1 MQLSTII
8 ASVLV
13 SAASISA
20 APTAQIA
27 KREAGGIKSLKR
39 VNADPS
45 FKQVLICQGANATGN
60 CHYEVYTMQECH
72 DLPTDLQRNAS
83 TFAPDGDN
91 FYCYPRAGN
100 CSQICTSPT
109 GCTFGAVS
117 FDSPVK
123 YDLSSIQWD
132 NLIGAFSCHL
142 NETST

>member
-1 MQLSTII
+1 MQISTIL
-8 ASVLV
+8 ASVLA
-13 SAASISA
+13 SAAFVSA
-20 APTAQIA
+20 APTSEMP
-27 KREAGGIKSLKR
+27 KREAGG
-39 VNADPS
+39 
-45 FKQVLICQGANATGN
+45 VLICQGANATGN
-60 CHYEVYTMQECH
+60 CHYEVYTMSECH
-72 DLPTDLQRNAS
+72 DLPADLQRNAS

-117 FDSPVK
+117 FSSPVK
-123 YDLSSIQWD
+123 YDLSTIQWD

>member
-13 SAASISA
+13 SAAAISA

-27 KREAGGIKSLKR
+27 KREAGG
-39 VNADPS
+39 
-45 FKQVLICQGANATGN
+45 VLICQGANATGN

-72 DLPTDLQRNAS
+72 DLPADLQRNAS